1 MPLEIRELH
10 IKVNV
15 GGQAGVDGGGA
26 QGPVQKSPKEEG
38 EDKERLLAQCVDEVM
53 QVLRNRKER

>member
-15 GGQAGVDGGGA
+15 GEKSAQGGGKEGPA
-26 QGPVQKSPKEEG
+26 QEGPKEKQEG
-38 EDKERLLAQCVDEVM
+38 QDKLLAQCVDEVM
-53 QVLRNRKER
+53 AVLRNRKER

>member
-15 GGQAGVDGGGA
+15 GGKSAEGGGKE
-26 QGPVQKSPKEEG
+26 GPVQDSPKDKAEG
-38 EDKERLLAQCVDEVM
+38 QEQLLARCVDEVM
-53 QVLRNRKER
+53 AVLRNRKER

>member
-15 GGQAGVDGGGA
+15 GNQPAGAEGGA
-26 QGPVQKSPKEEG
+26 AAPAQKTGKEEG
-38 EDKERLLAQCVDEVM
+38 EEREQLLAQCVDEVM
-53 QVLRNRKER
+53 QVLRRREER

>member
-15 GGQAGVDGGGA
+15 GGQAGGGGA
-26 QGPVQKSPKEEG
+26 EGPVQKSPKEEG
-38 EDKERLLAQCVDEVM
+38 EEKDQLMAQVVDEVM
-53 QVLRNRKER
+53 QVLKNRKER